1 MRKDCPYLGLSDDP
15 NTHTLYPSHAN
26 MCYAAK
32 PPQPVSLNYQ
42 RECCLTESHVNCEG
56 YVHGWDKNFPPEL
69 QSKGQQKHKSPPKK
83 TWAFILGF
91 LLVGIIVGI
100 LFIIPQ
106 LTSGTFLSFASN
118 KTLVSNQQSTLGASG
133 QETIVVMDSTPTFTL
148 SPTMT
153 STSTPT
159 NTPTPAGTATFT
171 PGPALDTPFGS
182 EDFKFIVHE
191 VQPGESL
198 TMLAQRFDTTVDVL
212 WVINGLGERTLWVG
226 DFLVICVGC
235 QITDD
240 LPKLTPVYLEERGRV
255 EDIAQAYNT
264 SEEQF
269 RAWNGL
275 GDSEIVE
282 GERWI
287 VVESE

>member
-1 MRKDCPYLGLSDDP
+1 
-15 NTHTLYPSHAN
+15 
-26 MCYAAK
+26 
-32 PPQPVSLNYQ
+32 
-42 RECCLTESHVNCEG
+42 
-56 YVHGWDKNFPPEL
+56 
-69 QSKGQQKHKSPPKK
+69 
-83 TWAFILGF
+83 
-91 LLVGIIVGI
+91 
-100 LFIIPQ
+100 
-106 LTSGTFLSFASN
+106 
-118 KTLVSNQQSTLGASG
+118 
-133 QETIVVMDSTPTFTL
+133 MDSTPTFTL

-153 STSTPT
+153 STSTQT

-171 PGPALDTPFGS
+171 PGPALNTPFGS

-235 QITDD
+235 QTIND

-269 RAWNGL
+269 REWNGL